1 MMKSQ
6 RLVAA
11 YRREAVLDWLRE
23 RYGLDVGFL
32 ADDLPPVILRREW
45 NKLRERFGLPITS
58 RSLANMDSKG
68 IGPERI
74 R

>member
-11 YRREAVLDWLRE
+11 YKREDVLEWLRE

-32 ADDLPPVILRREW
+32 VNDLPPVILRREW
-45 NKLRERFGLPITS
+45 NRLRERFGLPIS
-58 RSLANMDSKG
+58 ARSLANMDSKG
-68 IGPERI
+68 VGPVRI